1 VVEVVVMVPVV
12 IVWAGVVVLTA
23 ALVAVRLLARAR
35 TGLGDCLPE
44 TARETSG

>member
-1 VVEVVVMVPVV
+1 VAEVVVMFPVV

-35 TGLGDCLPE
+35 TGLGGCLPE
-44 TARETSG
+44 PTSETST